1 MESNER
7 LRELHKSVEKP
18 KDLQRRSQNK
28 TRSARS
34 NSVQPPRASR
44 GGTFPH
50 QGELG
55 HRDETKSQEN
65 LGVDCSSFSLNYF
78 FLNGKFPVLFV

>member
-34 NSVQPPRASR
+34 NSVQPHRASR

-55 HRDETKSQEN
+55 HREMKLKVRKTWG
-65 LGVDCSSFSLNYF
+65 LIVLH
-78 FLNGKFPVLFV
+78 FL